1 MKDKSR
7 FLSSVI
13 VSLIAGFIYYLFG
26 QNVSENVVSSV
37 KAVLSSDHSEEYMPS
52 DCITINS
59 DVKISGKKSSK
70 KSSFKK
76 NHTFEFNEI
85 IVTLPVET
93 LFSDI
98 GKNSQ
103 AKFQKPSPDRNVDF
117 TTELNRLI
125 NKDRADINIKPGKEN
140 RIKKNLSN
148 SDQETAD
155 LDFKVYR
162 NKQLG
167 KNTDRSQMKFYNK
180 DYRGNGFEYN
190 YIVSSVAKEPIKKTS
205 TNNNSDRVKKECS
218 DYNFNFEMRSVEK
231 VEKVEKVKK
240 IRIIIPDSK
249 IKIIDDAENEDAEP
263 EEINVDDS
271 SIEDSM

>member
-59 DVKISGKKSSK
+59 DVKISGKKSGK

-125 NKDRADINIKPGKEN
+125 SNDKSNVETKPGKQN
-140 RIKKNLSN
+140 RINKSFGNTDN
-148 SDQETAD
+148 ETAD
-155 LDFKVYR
+155 LNTKAYK
-162 NKQLG
+162 NKNLG
-167 KNTDRSQMKFYNK
+167 KNIVSFQMKSYDENYK
-180 DYRGNGFEYN
+180 GNGFEYN
-190 YIVSSVAKEPIKKTS
+190 YVVSRVAKEPIKKTS